1 MIRSNCNFIIFILGN
16 IRECPSY
23 RVHHFKQEKSVRSLF
38 LPLSVRNSALL
49 LHRRPFI
56 GSPNMVAVTF
66 GGPPLTRMPSQT
78 FNLGHEAARESDH
91 RFSAL
96 RNCGK
101 DRREQN
107 VQKKKEGEKER
118 ERKRENIS
126 WKIFNVP
133 FVFLSP
139 SLSRR
144 ISSISRRNPSKLKLG
159 PNYQSMFDL
168 SIIPVSTRN
177 ITPTVPTSIAIS
189 TVQISKKP
197 VSYRRMIH
205 RRDSPCSPRR

>member
-1 MIRSNCNFIIFILGN
+1 MIHSNCNFIIAILGN

-23 RVHHFKQEKSVRSLF
+23 RVDHFKQEKSVRSLF
-38 LPLSVRNSALL
+38 LPLSVRNLALL

-118 ERKRENIS
+118 ER
-126 WKIFNVP
+126 
-133 FVFLSP
+133 
-139 SLSRR
+139 
-144 ISSISRRNPSKLKLG
+144 
-159 PNYQSMFDL
+159 
-168 SIIPVSTRN
+168 
-177 ITPTVPTSIAIS
+177 
-189 TVQISKKP
+189 
-197 VSYRRMIH
+197 
-205 RRDSPCSPRR
+205 